1 MNTTIFVSLE
11 GEAKHLISELPQLQE
26 ALRSNTAVSSVQISS
41 LPSVEGRPRVKDV
54 ALVILASG
62 AALSATLVALK
73 GLLGPYLN
81 AQALR
86 IEKEELEG
94 LREDNGNIV
103 RDPNGNPIYRVVK
116 KTEIADIP
124 DESSTS
130 VDAGLAKVF
139 HLKVTSKTGS

>member
-11 GEAKHLISELPQLQE
+11 GEAKQLSATLSRLEE
-26 ALRSNTAVSSVQISS
+26 ALRPNSAVSSVQMSS
-41 LPSVEGRPRVKDV
+41 LPNVEGRPRVKDL

-62 AALSATLVALK
+62 AAVSATLVALK

-81 AQALR
+81 ARALR
-86 IEKEELEG
+86 IEQEELEG
-94 LREDNGNIV
+94 LRESDGNIA

-130 VDAGLAKVF
+130 VDADLAKVF